1 MREIDLT
8 SKNFLRDVI
17 GNVTAKLGEEN
28 EKVVVVNADLMG
40 SCRTRTFNEEF
51 PNRSFNVGI
60 AEQQMISDGDLCWC
74 IWRNFRSDT
83 LEYGRRWDYDQH
95 SQYHSCRTV

>member
-40 SCRTRTFNEEF
+40 SCRTRTFK
-51 PNRSFNVGI
+51 
-60 AEQQMISDGDLCWC
+60 
-74 IWRNFRSDT
+74 
-83 LEYGRRWDYDQH
+83 
-95 SQYHSCRTV
+95 